1 MTAPENNNQPKKC
14 EKRKKSSVKHTRSIQ
29 HDRSQ
34 RATGAP
40 IEAAI
45 SDRLAEIVHPATL
58 AQIGLYQA
66 LGLRARS
73 LTLPV
78 IVALV
83 LSLIWRQMGSVCEL
97 ARVVNREAVLWAPRL
112 KITPQAINTR
122 LRVIPAQLFWNVL
135 QEIIPVLRAR
145 WESRQRPLSEAMAW
159 ARAHYRQVLIG
170 DGSTLDALM
179 RKVGLRKELERH
191 PLAGRISAL
200 LDGLS
205 RLPVWIG
212 YTEDAEAHDQ
222 RFWDDLLGRV
232 SAGTLL
238 IFDLGYTNF
247 ERFAQMTREGIT
259 FVTRAKGNLV
269 YDVAQV
275 IVRSAAVL
283 DRVVW
288 IGKAQAGTYQQ
299 VRLVEVLYRGKWY
312 RYLSNELDAQRLP
325 TQMLVELY
333 RQRWRIEDAFAT
345 VKSLLGLSY
354 FFCGADN
361 AVQVQVSATWMLYAM
376 LVDVTDA
383 VAEALA
389 RPFADISMEMVY
401 RALYHYVHATQQGE
415 AQELIAFL
423 VAEHK
428 LLGLVKRKK
437 PVKPKSR
444 ARPLTDDED
453 A

>member
-1 MTAPENNNQPKKC
+1 MAASENSNQ
-14 EKRKKSSVKHTRSIQ
+14 RKKSSIKHTRSVQ
-29 HDRSQ
+29 HDRTQ

-40 IEAAI
+40 IESAI
-45 SDRLAEIVHPATL
+45 ADRLTEIVHPATL
-58 AQIGLYQA
+58 TQISLYHA
-66 LGLRARS
+66 LGLRART

-97 ARVVNREAVLWAPRL
+97 ARVVNREAVLWAPRQ
-112 KITPQAINTR
+112 KITQQAINMR
-122 LRVIPAQLFWNVL
+122 LRVMPAQLFWNVL
-135 QEIIPVLRAR
+135 GQILPVLHAR
-145 WESRQRPLSEAMAW
+145 WESRQRPLSDVMAW
-159 ARAHYRQVLIG
+159 ARAHYRRVLIC
-170 DGSTLDALM
+170 DGSTLDALI
-179 RKVGLRKELERH
+179 RKVGLLKELDHH

-212 YTEDAEAHDQ
+212 YTEDAQAHDQ
-222 RFWDDLLGRV
+222 QFWDDILGRV
-232 SAGTLL
+232 SAGMLL

-247 ERFAQMTREGIT
+247 ARFAQMTSAGIT
-259 FVTRAKGNLV
+259 FVTRAKDNLV
-269 YDVAQV
+269 YEVAKV
-275 IVRSAAVL
+275 ILCSAAVH
-283 DRVVW
+283 DRLVW
-288 IGKAQAGTYQQ
+288 IGATQAGTRQL

-325 TQMLVELY
+325 AEMLAGLY
-333 RQRWRIEDAFAT
+333 RQRWRIEDAFGT

-361 AVQVQVSATWMLYAM
+361 AVQVQVWATWILYAV

-401 RALYHYVHATQQGE
+401 RALYHYVHAAQENE
-415 AQELIAFL
+415 AQDLIAFL

-444 ARPLTDDED
+444 AQPLTGYED